1 MTDLL
6 DRLSAALAGHYTIE
20 RELGQGGMATVY
32 LAHDAKHDRKV
43 AVKVLR
49 AELAAVIGAERFLR
63 EIKTIAVLQHPHI
76 LGLIDS
82 GEVNGTA
89 YYVMPFVEGESLRDR
104 LAREKQLPV
113 ADAVRLAGEVAA
125 ALDYAHRHGVIH
137 RDIKPENILLH
148 DGAALVADFG
158 IALAVSSAGG
168 TRMTETGMS
177 LGTPHYMSP
186 EQAMGEREITA
197 QSDVYALGCVTYEML
212 SGEPPFTGPT
222 AQAIVAKVMTEEP
235 AALRARRKTIPPHV
249 EATVLTALEKLPA
262 DRFGSAAEFADALV
276 NPGATATTTAARRA
290 AQARRSR
297 WLHVG
302 MVAGAVA
309 LLGLGA
315 AIGWLTRGAPAPS
328 SVARFTVPLGEGGH
342 LADGPSVQVALSPDG
357 SQLVY
362 YANAGGAGTQLYLRA
377 IADLAIT
384 PLPGTD
390 EGATSAFFSPDGQW
404 IAFFD
409 KNQIKKLSVAGGA
422 ALAVAHAPGGTDGTW
437 TDDGQIV
444 YSGPGG
450 ALWTV
455 PAEGGTPIVAVTPDS
470 AAQER
475 EIILPDAL
483 PGGRAVVATVIRSAS
498 LGGTD
503 LVHID
508 LESGRRTVIV
518 RSRAVQGRYV
528 SGGYLVY
535 ALDDGTLLAADFDP
549 RAGKLTGSPTTV
561 LERVRIS
568 FRRTAQF
575 AVSRTGTLAY
585 ATDEP
590 AQIGLVD
597 RRGAVTPLM
606 AVPNEF
612 HHLRF
617 SPNGRR
623 LVMDIAQPTG
633 RDVWVRDLV
642 QGTLTRVSLEGDA
655 NDPVWTPDGRRVC
668 YGTARAGIR
677 GVWCRRA
684 AGGAD
689 AESLWVGPR
698 ETTPGVFTPDGE
710 HLILIEASGSTEALL
725 YGPTDGG
732 EPVPLLS
739 SPPFEVAWPAL
750 SPDGRWLAYVTNESG
765 RYQVYVAPFRGDGDR
780 VQVSTS
786 SGSEPVWSRD
796 GRELY
801 YVTEQNGIM
810 AVRVST
816 TPSFQVLDRTLLF
829 TLPDMQVA
837 SPHANYDVDPTGRFA
852 IVLRPAAGA
861 VVIVHNWVTELG
873 GKE

>member
-1 MTDLL
+1 MNDPLAPL
-6 DRLSAALAGHYTIE
+6 AAALANRYTIE
-20 RELGQGGMATVY
+20 RELGAGGMATVY
-32 LAHDAKHDRKV
+32 LARDVKHDRKV
-43 AVKVLR
+43 AIKVLR
-49 AELAAVIGAERFLR
+49 PELAAVIGAGRFLR

-104 LAREKQLPV
+104 LARKKQLPN
-113 ADAVRLAGEVAA
+113 AESVRIATEVAG

-148 DGAALVADFG
+148 DGSALVADFG

-197 QSDVYALGCVTYEML
+197 QSDVYSLGCVTYEML
-212 SGEPPFTGPT
+212 TGEPPFTGPT

-235 AALRARRKTIPPHV
+235 AGLTRQRKTVPPHV
-249 EATVLTALEKLPA
+249 EASVLTALEKLPA
-262 DRFGSAAEFADALV
+262 DRFATAAEFADALV
-276 NPGATATTTAARRA
+276 NPAATAGRATARVAARPS
-290 AQARRSR
+290 RSR
-297 WLHVG
+297 WVPVG
-302 MVAGAVA
+302 VLAGAAV
-309 LLGLGA
+309 LLGVGA
-315 AIGWLTRGAPAPS
+315 VIGWLTRGAPTPP
-328 SVARFTVPLGEGGH
+328 SVARFTVPLGEGAH

-357 SQLVY
+357 TQLVY
-362 YANAGGAGTQLYLRA
+362 YATAGGAGTQLHLRA
-377 IADLAIT
+377 IAELAVT

-390 EGATSAFFSPDGQW
+390 EGAAGAFFSPDGQW

-409 KNQIKKLSVAGGA
+409 KNQIKRVSVAGGA
-422 ALAVAHAPGGTDGTW
+422 AMVIAQAPGGTDGTW

-450 ALWTV
+450 ALWIV
-455 PAEGGTPIVAVTPDS
+455 PADGGTPVVAVAPDS
-470 AAQER
+470 ATQER
-475 EIILPDAL
+475 EIILADAL
-483 PGGRAVVATVIRSAS
+483 PGGEAVVATVIRSAS
-498 LGGTD
+498 MGGTD

-508 LESGRRTVIV
+508 LGSGARTVIV
-518 RSRAVQGRYV
+518 QSRAVQGRYV

-535 ALDDGTLLAADFDP
+535 ALDDGTLLGAKFDP
-549 RAGKLTGSPTTV
+549 RTGQLTGRPTTI

-568 FRRTAQF
+568 FRRSAQF
-575 AVSRTGTLAY
+575 AVSRSGTLAY

-597 RRGAVTPLM
+597 RGGTTTPLM

-633 RDVWVRDLV
+633 RDVWVRDLD
-642 QGTLTRVSLEGDA
+642 QGTLTRVSFEGDA

-684 AGGAD
+684 AGGTE

-698 ETTPGVFTPDGE
+698 ETTAGVFTPDGK
-710 HLILIEASGSTEALL
+710 HVILIEATGSTEALL
-725 YGPTDGG
+725 FGPTDGG

-750 SPDGRWLAYVTNESG
+750 SPDGRWLAYVSNESG
-765 RYQVYVAPFRGDGDR
+765 RYQVYVGPLQGDGDR
-780 VQVSTS
+780 VQVSTG
-786 SGSEPVWSRD
+786 SGTEPVWSRN

-801 YVTEQNGIM
+801 YVTDQNGIM
-810 AVRVST
+810 AVSVST
-816 TPSFQVLDRTLLF
+816 TPSFRVLNRKPLF

-837 SPHANYDVDPTGRFA
+837 SPHANYDVDPSGRFA
-852 IVLRPAAGA
+852 IVLRPAAGS
-861 VVIVHNWVTELG
+861 VVVALNWVSEL
-873 GKE
+873 EREQ